1 MNRWRNAAH
10 IERSVMRG
18 EHSAIYK
25 TCPRPDGPGRNPKS
39 AASTRLAKQSPLPV
53 AVCRHGRSRTYI
65 LARLLLL
72 VLLANTLDSV
82 PAIIP
87 SRLRRFS
94 KLVAHC
100 AGLRVTQERE
110 RREKGG
116 KRQREREKEREKGT
130 RECNRCTVAEKESA
144 RSRRNSRFESVV
156 ASGLI
161 SPNIS
166 SFQRMRRAIFMLAAE
181 AFQRIRS

>member
-1 MNRWRNAAH
+1 MVTRRVRPVKLIARVNRWRNAAH
-10 IERSVMRG
+10 VERGVMRG
-18 EHSAIYK
+18 EYSAIYK

-53 AVCRHGRSRTYI
+53 AVCRQGRSRTYI

-72 VLLANTLDSV
+72 VLLANTLDRV

-100 AGLRVTQERE
+100 AGLRVTQERG
-110 RREKGG
+110 RREKGR
-116 KRQREREKEREKGT
+116 KRERERERDEGVQSMH
-130 RECNRCTVAEKESA
+130 RNGERVGEVAEK
-144 RSRRNSRFESVV
+144 F
-156 ASGLI
+156 
-161 SPNIS
+161 
-166 SFQRMRRAIFMLAAE
+166 
-181 AFQRIRS
+181 